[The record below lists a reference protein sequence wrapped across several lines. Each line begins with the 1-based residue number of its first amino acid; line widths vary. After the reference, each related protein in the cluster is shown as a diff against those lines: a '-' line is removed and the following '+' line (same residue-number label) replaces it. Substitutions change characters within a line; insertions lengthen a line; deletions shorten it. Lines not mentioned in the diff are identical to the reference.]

1 MFWILIYSALLISS
15 LGVFMLLSK
24 KHILS
29 ILIGIELILNGINL
43 IFIVLAKSHQTYLAD
58 ILIMFILVIT
68 ACEVAVGLAIFIL
81 NQRLNKTIDI
91 GDLKTLKD

>member
-29 ILIGIELILNGINL
+29 LLIGIELILNGINL
-43 IFIVLAKSHQTYLAD
+43 IFLYLQYKSTKYRFL
-58 ILIMFILVIT
+58 FKKSRYYRKK
-68 ACEVAVGLAIFIL
+68 
-81 NQRLNKTIDI
+81 NN
-91 GDLKTLKD
+91 

>member
-29 ILIGIELILNGINL
+29 LLIGIELILNGINL
-43 IFIVLAKSHQTYLAD
+43 IFIVLAKSHL
-58 ILIMFILVIT
+58 
-68 ACEVAVGLAIFIL
+68 
-81 NQRLNKTIDI
+81 
-91 GDLKTLKD
+91 